1 MHPRVSRCANAA
13 QTHLFLSTNSGR
25 IDEGGAQTPC
35 NQQAA
40 KLPAPLLGQK
50 GSGPTVQDEWQAWH
64 DRFTI
69 APDN

>member
-1 MHPRVSRCANAA
+1 MHPRVFPCANAA

-25 IDEGGAQTPC
+25 IDERGAQTPC

-40 KLPAPLLGQK
+40 KPPAPLLGQK
-50 GSGPTVQDEWQAWH
+50 GSGTTGPDEWQAWH